1 MTVWF
6 TSDQHFFHANIL
18 TYCPNR
24 IFPNVEE
31 MNRGIIAGHNSVVMP
46 DDEVYHVGD
55 FSFREEHI
63 RSILAQLN
71 GTHYLVSGNHDKT
84 FIKKDK
90 LGASAKKYMG
100 YGFRKIYNETYLN
113 PFLINH
119 FPYLMEGDSGH
130 DARYTQYRP
139 VDKGSW
145 LIHGHTHSTIAVS
158 GRMINVGVDAWD
170 CKPVS
175 YNQLLNITRV

>member
-1 MTVWF
+1 MTVFF

-18 TYCPNR
+18 SYCPNR
-24 IFPNVEE
+24 IFANIEE
-31 MNRGIIAGHNSVVMP
+31 MNSGLIVNHNSVVKT

-55 FSFREEHI
+55 FSFREDQIE
-63 RSILAQLN
+63 SILSQLN
-71 GTHYLVSGNHDKT
+71 GTHYLISGNHDKT

-90 LGASAKKYMG
+90 SGAATRRYIG
-100 YGFRKIYNETYLN
+100 YGFKKIYNELYLN

-119 FPYLMEGDSGH
+119 FPYGATDSGH
-130 DARYTQYRP
+130 EARYMEYRP
-139 VDKGSW
+139 KDKGSW
-145 LIHGHTHSTIAVS
+145 LLCGHTHSTTAVN

-175 YNQLLNITRV
+175 YDTLLAITKG